1 MPVSACEYRIPSRRC
16 ADLLLFFPRHI
27 TLSPH
32 NFRVL
37 VQPVLVGQYP
47 FSEPRFFLTCNMGD
61 LSGSARF
68 RPLFESALQAYE
80 KETGIALAEHP
91 FAVQLQ
97 SCPSAE
103 SITTVLQDQA
113 NAFSEFG
120 GYCRIMRSVTSTVSI
135 LIALSTTG
143 PLSDAL
149 GLVRHWALMSC
160 STSLMFFIA
169 NPTCQGNTCWPC
181 DPTCCMYFS

>member
-1 MPVSACEYRIPSRRC
+1 MLKLQSLKISPVPKNRPPHNPNTASPCAIYFGKYPVPVSACEYRIPSRRC

-91 FAVQLQ
+91 LAVQLQ

-120 GYCRIMRSVTSTVSI
+120 GYCRIMRSVTST
-135 LIALSTTG
+135 
-143 PLSDAL
+143 
-149 GLVRHWALMSC
+149 
-160 STSLMFFIA
+160 
-169 NPTCQGNTCWPC
+169 
-181 DPTCCMYFS
+181 